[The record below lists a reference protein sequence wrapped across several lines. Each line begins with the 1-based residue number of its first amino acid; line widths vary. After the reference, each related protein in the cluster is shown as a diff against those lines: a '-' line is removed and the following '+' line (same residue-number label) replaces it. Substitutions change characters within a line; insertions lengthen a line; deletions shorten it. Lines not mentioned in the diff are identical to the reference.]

1 MVETLVQLQNLAV
14 YNLQQVID
22 YAEREQLTNTQEF
35 LDFLDTINGL
45 SVSY

>member
-1 MVETLVQLQNLAV
+1 MTETLVQLQNLAV
-14 YNLQQVID
+14 YNLQQVIN

-35 LDFLDTINGL
+35 HDFLDTINGL

>member
-14 YNLQQVID
+14 YNLQQVIN

>member
-1 MVETLVQLQNLAV
+1 MTETLVQLQNLV
-14 YNLQQVID
+14 IYNLQQVIN

-45 SVSY
+45 SVTY

>member
-14 YNLQQVID
+14 YNLQQVIN
-22 YAEREQLTNTQEF
+22 YAEKEQLTNTQEF

>member
-1 MVETLVQLQNLAV
+1 MTETLVQLQKLAL

-35 LDFLDTINGL
+35 LNFLDTINGL

>member
-1 MVETLVQLQNLAV
+1 MTETLLQLPNLV
-14 YNLQQVID
+14 LSNLQQTID

-35 LDFLDTINGL
+35 LDFLDSLNAL

>member
-1 MVETLVQLQNLAV
+1 MTETLVQLQNLAV
-14 YNLQQVID
+14 YNLQQVIN

>member
-1 MVETLVQLQNLAV
+1 MVETLVQLQKLLIV
-14 YNLQQVID
+14 NLQQVID

>member
-1 MVETLVQLQNLAV
+1 MTETLVQLQNLVIA
-14 YNLQQVID
+14 NLQQVIN

-35 LDFLDTINGL
+35 LAFLDTINGL

>member
-1 MVETLVQLQNLAV
+1 MTETLVQLQNLAV
-14 YNLQQVID
+14 YNLQQVIN
-22 YAEREQLTNTQEF
+22 YAEKEQLTNTQEF